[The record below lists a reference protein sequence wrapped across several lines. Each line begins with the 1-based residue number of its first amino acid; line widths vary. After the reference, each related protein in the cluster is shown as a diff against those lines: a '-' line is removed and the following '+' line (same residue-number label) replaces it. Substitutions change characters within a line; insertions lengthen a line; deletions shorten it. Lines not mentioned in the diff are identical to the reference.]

1 MVLEREREGERESI
15 VETRMQSMDS
25 YIPYIY
31 IPIYA
36 LPTSK
41 SKMSQAACY
50 ASRLSVVLDALLSFP
65 TAQPGKKNPRLT
77 LGEIPGLGSS
87 C

>member
-1 MVLEREREGERESI
+1 MLGCSRWI
-15 VETRMQSMDS
+15 LT
-25 YIPYIY
+25 YLIY
-31 IPIYA
+31 IPTLYA

-50 ASRLSVVLDALLSFP
+50 DSRLSLDLDALLSFP
-65 TAQPGKKNPRLT
+65 TAQPEKMNPRQILP
-77 LGEIPGLGSS
+77 GEIPGLGSS

>member
-1 MVLEREREGERESI
+1 MRADMRDFFFRGPREREGETESSRCSDA
-15 VETRMQSMDS
+15 VDGFLHTL
-25 YIPYIY
+25 Y

-65 TAQPGKKNPRLT
+65 TAQPGKKIRD
-77 LGEIPGLGSS
+77 
-87 C
+87 